1 MRTLTF
7 IPIVLLVL
15 AGCAQ
20 TEKRYSER
28 EVNRFGMQSL
38 IRSRSG
44 STLQSIAVLEQL
56 RQGSITNAVERLES
70 DLDGDIEQLRT
81 VLRQADVSDS
91 YRSQVQGALT
101 RAEAYRAK
109 YPRAT
114 KEQTK

>member
-1 MRTLTF
+1 MRTSTF
-7 IPIVLLVL
+7 ISVVLLVL
-15 AGCAQ
+15 VGCTQ

-28 EVNRFGMQSL
+28 EVNRFAMQSL

-44 STLQSIAVLEQL
+44 STLKSVGVLEQL

-81 VLRQADVSDS
+81 VLRQADVSES
-91 YRSQVQGALT
+91 YRSQVQAALA
-101 RAEAYRAK
+101 RAEAYRAR
-109 YPRAT
+109 YPRAR